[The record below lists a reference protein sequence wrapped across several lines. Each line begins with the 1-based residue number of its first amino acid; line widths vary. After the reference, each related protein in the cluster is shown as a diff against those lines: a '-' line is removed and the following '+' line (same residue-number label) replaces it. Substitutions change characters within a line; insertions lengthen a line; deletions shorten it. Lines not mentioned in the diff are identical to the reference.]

1 MADRILTTHAG
12 SLPRSEELT
21 AMVFARANGEP
32 YDAATL
38 ERKLRDEV
46 AAIVRR
52 QVAAGIDV
60 VNDGE
65 LGKTNFQ
72 NYVRERIAGFEA
84 RPPRPGEA
92 PPHNNSARDAV
103 RFGEYFAQR
112 QGGFGWQRRR
122 QRNPGYCTEPLRYI
136 GQSALATDLA
146 NLNAA
151 VAGQPIAGAF
161 VNANT
166 PGTIEHWLVN
176 QYYPSQEAFL
186 YAIADVMREEYTAIV
201 DAGFIVHLDDPD
213 LPDAWQMHPEM
224 TVDDYR
230 AHAQLRVD
238 VLNHAL
244 RGIPKDKVTL
254 HVCWGSFHGPHQN
267 DIPLESIVDII
278 FNVNAGRV
286 SIEASNPMHE
296 HEWTVFERFRL
307 PDGVT
312 IIPGVVGHATDFIEH
327 PQLVAQRLGRY
338 AKLVGRERVMAGTDC
353 GLGPRVGHPEIC
365 WAKLESLAA
374 GARLASG

>member
-1 MADRILTTHAG
+1 MPDRILTTHAG
-12 SLPRSEELT
+12 SLPRSEELR
-21 AMVFARANGEP
+21 ALVFARADGEP
-32 YDAATL
+32 YDAAAL
-38 ERKLRDEV
+38 DRLLRDEV
-46 AAIVRR
+46 AAIVRK
-52 QVAAGIDV
+52 QVATGIDV

-72 NYVRERIAGFEA
+72 NYVRERIAGFES

-92 PPHNNSARDAV
+92 PPHDNSARDAV
-103 RFGEYFAQR
+103 RFGEYLAQK

-122 QRNPGYCTEPLRYI
+122 QRNPGYCIEPLRYV
-136 GQSALATDLA
+136 GREALAADLA
-146 NLNAA
+146 NLKAA
-151 VAGQPIAGAF
+151 IAGQPIAGAF

-176 QYYPSQEAFL
+176 QHYPSQEAFL
-186 YAIADVMREEYTAIV
+186 YAIGDVMREEYAAIV
-201 DAGFIVHLDDPD
+201 EAGFILHLDDPD

-224 TVDDYR
+224 SVDDYR
-230 AHAQLRVD
+230 AHAALRVD

-244 RGIPKDKVTL
+244 RGIPKEKVTL

-267 DIPLESIVDII
+267 DIPLENIVDIV
-278 FNVNAGRV
+278 FRVNAGRV
-286 SIEASNPMHE
+286 SIEASNPVHE
-296 HEWTVFERFRL
+296 HEWLVFKQFKL

-327 PQLVAQRLGRY
+327 PQLVAQRLRRY
-338 AKLVGRERVMAGTDC
+338 ADLVGRDRVMAGTDC

-365 WAKLESLAA
+365 WAKLESLVA
-374 GARLASG
+374 GAHLASG